1 MDRGVYMNNVYI
13 IFGLVLLVSFIT
25 GNIVLIVEN
34 IQNKKKN
41 NNKK

>member
-25 GNIVLIVEN
+25 GNIVLIVEHN
-34 IQNKKKN
+34 RDKKN
-41 NNKK
+41 NKQ